1 MINQNRETRED
12 PVGAENS
19 VTSCDLEILVYETS
33 ESISSQRLNGRSGW

>member
-1 MINQNRETRED
+1 MVLGTHRVND